1 MSLPATVK
9 YVTFMKV
16 ESSSYLK
23 IRLDILFSVY
33 VVFVVAVIVRYAWAV
48 WTGASRRGPR
58 GSRRHAEGLRPMNLT
73 SPFSLSIVAIVGLSL
88 LGLPV
93 GHAMIGGSIL
103 YLYAAGLDMG
113 TAAEQLLNGMY
124 TSFLLLA
131 IPLFVLAAEFMNTGS
146 IMDRLLR
153 FCNAIVGRFRGGLAH
168 VNVVQSIIF
177 ASMSGSALADAASS
191 GKLMQ
196 SLMTRDGKYP
206 PAYAAAL
213 TAVSSVIGPIMPP
226 SIPLVLYALVSDTSV
241 GYLFLGGVIP
251 GLLLGVVQM
260 GLIAFTAK
268 RRNFPVEAPV
278 PLRELPR
285 ITWEAFPA
293 LMMPVILLGCLYS
306 GITTPT
312 EAAAVAAA
320 YALLISA
327 LLYRSI
333 SPKDVYVSLRT
344 SARITV
350 SIGMLIA
357 GALVFNYV
365 ITVENIPRTLSA
377 ILKAYEM
384 SPLVFLLAVN
394 VAAADPRL
402 LPRGD
407 DDHPGHPAGAAA
419 HRAGAGHRS
428 GALRRDGGDEH
439 HARAG
444 DAALRPAAVH
454 DVEDHGGS
462 AARHRARGDAVPLR
476 HDRCAGADHAVP
488 RPRSLPAA
496 AARVYRLTRHSRAGV
511 AATGPLWR
519 EHATGCRRAAM
530 LLSFDIAAEAQLE
543 HDDWHSH
550 EHLPER
556 LAIPGFRA
564 RLALDGRWP
573 AGRPTS

>member
-1 MSLPATVK
+1 
-9 YVTFMKV
+9 
-16 ESSSYLK
+16 
-23 IRLDILFSVY
+23 
-33 VVFVVAVIVRYAWAV
+33 
-48 WTGASRRGPR
+48 
-58 GSRRHAEGLRPMNLT
+58 MNLT
-73 SPFSLSIVAIVGLSL
+73 GPFALSIYAIVALSL

-93 GHAMIGGSIL
+93 GHAMIAGSIV

-131 IPLFVLAAEFMNTGS
+131 IPLFVLAAEFMNAGS
-146 IMDRLLR
+146 IMDRLLK

-213 TAVSSVIGPIMPP
+213 TTVSSVIGPIMPP
-226 SIPLVLYALVSDTSV
+226 SIPLVLYALVADTSV

-251 GLLLGVVQM
+251 GLLLGAVQM
-260 GLIAFTAK
+260 GLIGFTAR
-268 RRNFPVEAPV
+268 RRNFPVEPPV
-278 PLRELPR
+278 PLRELPLV
-285 ITWEAFPA
+285 TWQAFPA

-327 LLYRSI
+327 VLYRS
-333 SPKDVYVSLRT
+333 VTLRNLYHSLRA

-365 ITVENIPRTLSA
+365 ITAENIPKTLSA

-394 VAAADPRL
+394 VLLLVLGCFLEGTTIILVILPVLLPTAQALGIDPVHFGVMAVTNIMLGLVTPPYGLLLFMMTKVADVPLRDIVREVMPFLYAMIGALALIMLFPDFVLFLPRL
-402 LPRGD
+402 LGYK
-407 DDHPGHPAGAAA
+407 G
-419 HRAGAGHRS
+419 
-428 GALRRDGGDEH
+428 
-439 HARAG
+439 
-444 DAALRPAAVH
+444 
-454 DVEDHGGS
+454 
-462 AARHRARGDAVPLR
+462 
-476 HDRCAGADHAVP
+476 
-488 RPRSLPAA
+488 
-496 AARVYRLTRHSRAGV
+496 
-511 AATGPLWR
+511 
-519 EHATGCRRAAM
+519 
-530 LLSFDIAAEAQLE
+530 
-543 HDDWHSH
+543 
-550 EHLPER
+550 
-556 LAIPGFRA
+556 
-564 RLALDGRWP
+564 
-573 AGRPTS
+573 